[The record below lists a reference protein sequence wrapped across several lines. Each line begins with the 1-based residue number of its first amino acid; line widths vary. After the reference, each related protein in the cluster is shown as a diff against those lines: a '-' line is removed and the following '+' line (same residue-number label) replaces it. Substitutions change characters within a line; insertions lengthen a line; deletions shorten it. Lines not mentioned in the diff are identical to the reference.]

1 MASSDQNSELTDID
15 PVSNVPYLHESFIL
29 NCFVPIRYVRRQKP
43 FDDPTFTGSY
53 AEGYRIPTVLT
64 AGQDG
69 SVVKKTTIDDEV
81 VCMMVGKETVGPD
94 NKKDNY
100 FCIAESTNTQPGYL
114 NLVPQAQTRQARS
127 APALTR
133 EKSMIMLKSEV
144 STRGTSSRKYLQNQN
159 SMQEASEVAEE
170 TELLTPRSFSAKPS
184 ARPRRKKLPDNV
196 EYALALR
203 YPVWPEIASE
213 WIERKRDSG
222 WPGKRIEKKITSTG
236 CHVTPGSHPKSEDPE
251 IEWMYTFFEAERT
264 LDKDAVSSVQRQCFI
279 ALNLICMEL
288 LEKKQL
294 SFRQLK
300 SAFYYVCEKLEPKL
314 WRSNKAICVNKILD
328 YLTEGVKS
336 GNLPD
341 YFIPQNNTL
350 SHIGQA
356 DLKTLETELT
366 GLRKSVIN
374 SLLAITD
381 KCALVNIFPFYCTV
395 HELFKPFLED
405 SLEYAREKNVEKSVR
420 ALLTITDELCNSF
433 YLDTGFQSYEESF
446 EEVAHYI
453 GSLIAH
459 GVSGFEEAIEY
470 FVKPLQGDKEAQK
483 HLQYLPQMLSQKN
496 IALSEKLPPTE
507 IWRPIRMCR
516 LLITKFSDEKRGSD
530 LYDHLGC
537 MYHSAA
543 KIFQEHRKDVLKRAE
558 AAFKSAIGKEDC
570 GIGTF
575 ADYGSFLCKTKRY
588 EDSIPILRKV
598 ILAETKK
605 PTSINF
611 YGKMEAI
618 VADEYIKREIDAN
631 EGLELYSIAYCYYL
645 LSECFINLKKKKD
658 LMQNWRNF
666 EEICSAT
673 KDANSFSLL
682 GYTRMKLH
690 QFTKAQRHFETVLQI
705 QPDNKLANENID
717 VCKKFS
723 NKNKDDSDVNLEQK
737 MTKLNLWG
745 T

>member
-1 MASSDQNSELTDID
+1 MSEDTVSDLSAQLIIFYFYFFNR
-15 PVSNVPYLHESFIL
+15 V
-29 NCFVPIRYVRRQKP
+29 
-43 FDDPTFTGSY
+43 
-53 AEGYRIPTVLT
+53 AE
-64 AGQDG
+64 DG
-69 SVVKKTTIDDEV
+69 SCVKKTAADDQV

-94 NKKDNY
+94 NQKNNNF
-100 FCIAESTNTQPGYL
+100 FCIAESSNTHPGYL
-114 NLVPQAQTRQARS
+114 NLVPQSPTRQARS

-133 EKSMIMLKSEV
+133 EKSMVMLKSEV
-144 STRGTSSRKYLQNQN
+144 STRGTTSRKYLQTQN
-159 SMQEASEVAEE
+159 SLQEASEVLEE
-170 TELLTPRSFSAKPS
+170 NEPLTPRTFSAKPS

-203 YPVWPEIASE
+203 FPVWPEVAKE
-213 WIERKRDSG
+213 WTDRKRESG
-222 WPGKRIEKKITSTG
+222 WPGKRIEKKITCTG
-236 CHVTPGSHPKSEDPE
+236 CHVTPGSHPKSKDPE

-279 ALNLICMEL
+279 ALNLLCMEL
-288 LEKKQL
+288 LEKKLL

-300 SAFYYVCEKLEPKL
+300 SAFYYVCEKLDPKL
-314 WRSNKAICVNKILD
+314 WRNNKAACVNSMLD
-328 YLTEGVKS
+328 YLLEGVNNCS
-336 GNLPD
+336 LPD
-341 YFIPQNNTL
+341 YFVSQNNTL
-350 SHIGQA
+350 VDVGQET
-356 DLKTLETELT
+356 LKSLQTELT
-366 GLRKSVIN
+366 ALRKNVIN

-381 KCALVNIFPFYCTV
+381 KCALVNIFPFYCSV
-395 HELFKPFLED
+395 HELFKPFLAD
-405 SLEYAREKNVEKSVR
+405 TVDYTRDRDVVKSVR

-433 YLDTGFQSYEESF
+433 YLDSGFQLYEESF

-470 FVKPLQGDKEAQK
+470 FIKPLQGDNEAQK
-483 HLQYLPQMLSQKN
+483 HLQYLPQMLTQKN

-516 LLITKFSDEKRGSD
+516 LLITKFSNGKRGSD

-543 KIFQEHRKDVLKRAE
+543 KVFQEQRKDVLKRAE
-558 AAFKSAIGKEDC
+558 AAFKSAIQKEDC
-570 GIGTF
+570 GIGTY

-588 EDSIPILRKV
+588 EESIPILRKV
-598 ILAETKK
+598 ILAESKR

-618 VADEYIKREIDAN
+618 VSDQYIKREIEAN
-631 EGLELYSIAYCYYL
+631 DGLELFSIAYAYYL
-645 LSECFINLKKKKD
+645 LSESFIRLKKKKD

-666 EEICSAT
+666 EEMCSTT
-673 KDANSFSLL
+673 KDPNSFSLL

-690 QFTKAQRHFETVLQI
+690 QFTKAQRQFETVLQR
-705 QPDNKLANENID
+705 QPENKLANENIEA
-717 VCKKFS
+717 CKKFADQ
-723 NKNKDDSDVNLEQK
+723 NKDDSDVNLDAK
-737 MTKLNLWG
+737 LAKLNLWG